1 MPQLRAVFDESY
13 AALDEMSGFTAGVE
27 RRLNACLRA
36 GAIPGED
43 LVDAIAVA
51 KIRCIDVAL
60 ERAHALR
67 KEVGSYAL
75 MHEISRDCTRLPE
88 SIRESRSV
96 ATL

>member
-1 MPQLRAVFDESY
+1 M
-13 AALDEMSGFTAGVE
+13 
-27 RRLNACLRA
+27 
-36 GAIPGED
+36 
-43 LVDAIAVA
+43 A

-88 SIRESRSV
+88 SIRESRSA